1 MNFNFFKK
9 KPDNKIDDLSRAKA
23 ESLITE
29 EEFLELKVKRAEKEL
44 KEFQNKKNIKKG
56 VSK

>member
-9 KPDNKIDDLSRAKA
+9 KLNNKVELEKA
-23 ESLITE
+23 EAEGLITK

-44 KEFQNKKNIKKG
+44 KDYRNSKNFKKG

>member
-9 KPDNKIDDLSRAKA
+9 KSNDKVDLEKA
-23 ESLITE
+23 EAEGLITK

-44 KEFQNKKNIKKG
+44 KDYRNSKDFKKG
-56 VSK
+56 VLK

>member
-1 MNFNFFKK
+1 MNFDFFRKK
-9 KPDNKIDDLSRAKA
+9 SNSKVDLEKAKA
-23 ESLITE
+23 EGLITE

-44 KEFQNKKNIKKG
+44 KEYQTKNIKKG

>member
-9 KPDNKIDDLSRAKA
+9 KSNDKVDLEKA
-23 ESLITE
+23 EAEGLITK

-44 KEFQNKKNIKKG
+44 RDYRNSKNFKKG
-56 VSK
+56 VLK